1 MLYPETSLN
10 FLISFETFLMTS
22 LWFSIY
28 TTISSAN
35 NDSFTSFF
43 PIQILFISF
52 SCLIAITRTSNMMLS
67 RSGEMENSCLV
78 PKF

>member
-35 NDSFTSFF
+35 NDSFTSSF
-43 PIQILFISF
+43 PIQILFYF
-52 SCLIAITRTSNMMLS
+52 FFLS
-67 RSGEMENSCLV
+67 DCYNKDFQYDL
-78 PKF
+78 K